1 MSLQTRPNGRS
12 VVYLRM
18 ATKRTITT
26 ADGSVADPPR
36 DYFEDVYAVVRQ
48 IPVGRVT
55 TYGAIAQYL
64 SLRAGARMVGW
75 AMSASHGQTDVPAHR
90 VINRLGVLSG
100 KNFFGSPTRMQELLE
115 AEGVSVA
122 DDTVVDFKKRL
133 WDPSLEIG

>member
-1 MSLQTRPNGRS
+1 
-12 VVYLRM
+12 M
-18 ATKRTITT
+18 ADKRKITT
-26 ADGSVADPPR
+26 ADGLVADPPR

-75 AMSASHGQTDVPAHR
+75 AMSSSHTHTDVPAHR
-90 VINRLGVLSG
+90 VINRLGILSG

-115 AEGVSVA
+115 AEGIRIEN
-122 DDTVVDFKKRL
+122 DQVVRFKELL
-133 WDPSLEIG
+133 WDPSVELN

>member
-1 MSLQTRPNGRS
+1 
-12 VVYLRM
+12 M

-64 SLRAGARMVGW
+64 GLRAGARMVGW
-75 AMSASHGQTDVPAHR
+75 AMNGCHTRPDVPAHR
-90 VINRLGVLSG
+90 VVNRLGILSG
-100 KNFFGSPTRMQELLE
+100 KHFFGSPTRMQELLE
-115 AEGVSVA
+115 AEGVPVT
-122 DDTVVDFKKRL
+122 DDTVVDFKARL
-133 WDPSLEIG
+133 WDPSLELA

>member
-1 MSLQTRPNGRS
+1 
-12 VVYLRM
+12 M

-26 ADGSVADPPR
+26 ADGSVSDPPR

-48 IPVGRVT
+48 IPAGRVT

-75 AMSASHGQTDVPAHR
+75 AMSASHGQPNVPAHR

-115 AEGVSVA
+115 AEGMQVV
-122 DDTVVDFKKRL
+122 DDTVVDFKTRL
-133 WDPSLEIG
+133 WDPSLELTDI

>member
-1 MSLQTRPNGRS
+1 
-12 VVYLRM
+12 M
-18 ATKRTITT
+18 ATKRTVTT

-55 TYGAIAQYL
+55 TYGSIAQYL

-75 AMSASHGQTDVPAHR
+75 AMNGCHARPDVPAHR
-90 VINRLGVLSG
+90 VVNRLGVLSG

-115 AEGVSVA
+115 AEGVAVA
-122 DDTVVDFKKRL
+122 DDTVVDFNARL
-133 WDPSLEIG
+133 WNPSVELSDTAG

>member
-1 MSLQTRPNGRS
+1 MPNGRS
-12 VVYLRM
+12 VVYLHM

-48 IPVGRVT
+48 IPVGCVT

-64 SLRAGARMVGW
+64 GLRAGARMVGW
-75 AMSASHGQTDVPAHR
+75 AMNGCHTRPDVPAQR
-90 VINRLGVLSG
+90 VVNRLGVLSG

-115 AEGVSVA
+115 AEGVQII
-122 DDTVVDFKKRL
+122 DDTVVDFKTRL
-133 WDPSLEIG
+133 WDPSLELG